1 MVTVTVRKLVLHVKN
16 CIENSTSFIQK
27 LIRNYQK
34 VRAPTPTTKKNATKK
49 KAASKTVE
57 KKKKAPPKPKKMTV
71 KKAKKKKRILKYLVF
86 KYL

>member
-1 MVTVTVRKLVLHVKN
+1 MVRVTVRKLVLHVKN

-49 KAASKTVE
+49 EGSIKDGWEEKEGTTKAKEDDSEEGKE
-57 KKKKAPPKPKKMTV
+57 KKAH
-71 KKAKKKKRILKYLVF
+71 F
-86 KYL
+86 KVLSF